1 LDNHFKDFNIFQPF
15 QLYNIEELQNEIIG
29 IDYNSK
35 TSLLF
40 VSCVNKNFT
49 AKISNLFSKINIF
62 GSNINNHNKQNE
74 NGISQLIVYN
84 IIKNNSGQ
92 SHFEPLY
99 TQNFNDQ
106 ICYIKFYDTKDFNSN
121 NILILGFTN
130 GNIEIFK
137 VFVNESSTIAR
148 ELMESICILK
158 VHKKPI
164 IAVAINFTIGY
175 VYSVAKE
182 CNINITEFNYQ
193 SLIRSI
199 PITKH
204 VITNAF
210 YEEDKLRFYLADES
224 GSLWIVDLMQSVGK
238 KNKYLT
244 FFYFFKIF

>member
-1 LDNHFKDFNIFQPF
+1 
-15 QLYNIEELQNEIIG
+15 
-29 IDYNSK
+29 
-35 TSLLF
+35 LLF
-40 VSCVNKNFT
+40 VACANKNFT

-62 GSNINNHNKQNE
+62 GSNNKNSNKKNENE

-99 TQNFNDQ
+99 TQNFQDQ
-106 ICYIKFYDTKDFNSN
+106 ICYMKFYDTKDSNSN

-137 VFVNESSTIAR
+137 VFVNESSDIAR
-148 ELMESICILK
+148 ELMESICLIK

-164 IAVAINFTIGY
+164 IGVAINFTIGY

-199 PITKH
+199 PITKNA
-204 VITNAF
+204 ITNAF
-210 YEEDKLRFYLADES
+210 YEEEKLKFYLADES
-224 GSLWIVDLMQSVGK
+224 GSIWIVDLMQSVYIK
-238 KNKYLT
+238 INININI
-244 FFYFFKIF
+244 YF